1 MNRFTRNLCEKRI
14 LFLKHQKK
22 QNVHLQSGSR
32 SRSQS
37 QSSSGSIAIS
47 PSVSSTADIHSMRS
61 HHANRLSD
69 YQWWT
74 VTPWTELFVIV
85 KLAASR
91 FTTIDISA
99 RIFLSILGVFDD
111 SENTPFLGDSESQ
124 SPDEHRDVDSKLG
137 LEFDSKIAFLP
148 KYPDLMESVIAEFAV
163 FIGAEFHS
171 ESTIKLMILK
181 AIYNALSE
189 MEYFRSVV
197 GKPLKPN
204 GADSVRYGML

>member
-1 MNRFTRNLCEKRI
+1 M
-14 LFLKHQKK
+14 
-22 QNVHLQSGSR
+22 
-32 SRSQS
+32 
-37 QSSSGSIAIS
+37 
-47 PSVSSTADIHSMRS
+47 
-61 HHANRLSD
+61 
-69 YQWWT
+69 
-74 VTPWTELFVIV
+74 IV

-111 SENTPFLGDSESQ
+111 SENTPFLGDSESLNR
-124 SPDEHRDVDSKLG
+124 DGHRDDDGNGGNEPNVDGKME

-148 KYPDLMESVIAEFAV
+148 KYPDLMESVIAEFTV

-197 GKPLKPN
+197 AKPLKPN